1 MRNWVK
7 VAVPL
12 GIAIVMIS
20 VLVVGFGSPASE
32 AARGGNKAQPTLT
45 LVPNPHAEVGQI
57 IAVMGDGFPKNTA
70 AFVIVSQVSPVHD
83 SLPSILVET
92 DGAGSFETATS
103 FSEPGTYEFSVCS
116 YLKKRGGS
124 WDCRSVD
131 PKSIEVTD

>member
-1 MRNWVK
+1 MRKWFKIAIPV
-7 VAVPL
+7 
-12 GIAIVMIS
+12 GIAGVMLA
-20 VLVVGFGSPASE
+20 VLAIGVGSPASE

-45 LVPNPHAEVGQI
+45 LVPNPHAVVGQSVAI
-57 IAVMGDGFPKNTA
+57 MGDGFPKDTA

-103 FSEPGTYEFSVCS
+103 FSETGTYEFSVCS

-124 WDCRSVD
+124 WDCRIAD